1 VKAEHRQELVELL
14 RKAIYE
20 LTGNYYPD
28 ERMKILEYKLERLL
42 KSMNVN
48 ANTPKDIISF
58 FLKDADN
65 RKLLI
70 DLMTVPETRFF
81 REKEQLDILFDSLL
95 KGKYSLDIA
104 SVGCSTGQEP
114 YTLAMMM
121 TKRGISGKVVG
132 MDINEEVLKKA
143 RSGVYKASELKDIPE
158 DYQRFVEVKGSILE
172 IKPEIK
178 NRVEF
183 RQINLIDSGTFK
195 PFLCKFEVVFCR
207 NVLIYF
213 SGDSKRKALT
223 NLRSALKR
231 GGYLVI
237 SSTEIL
243 NKEYYDLFEPV
254 KEGRFFFYKKRET
267 GDDKSSCS

>member
-1 VKAEHRQELVELL
+1 MKADGRQKLIELL
-14 RKAIYE
+14 RKTIYE

-42 KSMNVN
+42 KNLNISMEDPEGV
-48 ANTPKDIISF
+48 ISY
-58 FLKDADN
+58 FLETLEK

-81 REKEQLDILFDSLL
+81 REKEQLDVLFDEAL
-95 KGKYSLDIA
+95 KGKLSLNMA

-121 TKRGISGKVVG
+121 AKRGISGKVFG

-143 RSGVYKASELKDIPE
+143 REGVYKASELKDIPE
-158 DYQRFVEVKGSILE
+158 EYREYVVAEKDTLK
-172 IKPEIK
+172 IKEDIK

-183 RQINLIDSGTFK
+183 RQINLVDPATFK
-195 PFLCKFEVVFCR
+195 PFACSFDVVLCR

-213 SGDSKRKALT
+213 DKTSKRVALT
-223 NLRSALKR
+223 NLSGILKKE
-231 GGYLVI
+231 GLLVI

-243 NKEYYDLFEPV
+243 SRDYYDLFEPV
-254 KEGRFFFYKKRET
+254 KFERFFFYKKKENKN
-267 GDDKSSCS
+267 DKGLNC

>member
-1 VKAEHRQELVELL
+1 MKAEQRQELVELL

-48 ANTPKDIISF
+48 ADTPEGIISF
-58 FLKDADN
+58 FLKTPEN

-81 REKEQLDILFDSLL
+81 REKEQLDVLFDNLL
-95 KGKYSLDIA
+95 KGRYSLEIA

-121 TKRGISGKVVG
+121 AKRGIGGKVVG

-158 DYQRFVEVKGSILE
+158 DYRRFVEVKGSLLE
-172 IKPEIK
+172 IKPDIK
-178 NRVEF
+178 SRVEF
-183 RQINLIDSGTFK
+183 HQINLIDPATFR
-195 PFLCKFEVVFCR
+195 PFLCRFDVVFCR

-213 SGDSKRKALT
+213 SGDSKRRALT

-231 GGYLVI
+231 DGYLVI

-243 NKEYYDLFEPV
+243 NREYYDLFEPV

-267 GDDKSSCS
+267 GDDKSPCG